1 MWASGGS
8 CALECEV
15 TRGPAHAGRLRAWER
30 VAFAMIFVVMVGFV
44 AGVTVLAM
52 RAGRTTAQSRSG
64 LAGGSTS
71 ELTVGTGHAAQP
83 AAAGGSPAA
92 RRQHASSAAVM
103 NSRLAAALRP
113 VLAGNRGHIAVGV
126 IDASTGAEALYDSR
140 RAFHTAS
147 IVKADILATL
157 LLQAQQAGTGLTD
170 QEAGLAVP
178 MIEESDDQ
186 AATDLWQMVG
196 GTAIATANAR
206 LGLSHTVAGP
216 PGYWGLTRTTVA
228 DQLRLLT
235 DLTSATS
242 PLTAASRDYELGL
255 MEDVTPSQQWGVSA
269 AASRG
274 SVFAVKDGWL
284 PDPDLWVINSIGIV
298 TRDGQ
303 RLLIAVLSNDQ
314 SSEASGIAADSAA
327 ARAAARVIT
336 AAR

>member
-8 CALECEV
+8 CALEFEV

-30 VAFAMIFVVMVGFV
+30 VAFATIFVLMVGFV

-52 RAGRTTAQSRSG
+52 RAGRTTAQDRSG
-64 LAGGSTS
+64 LDGGSSS
-71 ELTVGTGHAAQP
+71 ELTVGSGHAAQT
-83 AAAGGSPAA
+83 AGGGSPDA
-92 RRQHASSAAVM
+92 RGQHAPSAAVM
-103 NSRLAAALRP
+103 DSRLAAALRP
-113 VLAGNRGHIAVGV
+113 VLARNRGHVSVGV
-126 IDASTGAEALYDSR
+126 IDASTGARALYDAR
-140 RAFHTAS
+140 RSFHTAS

-157 LLQAQQAGTGLTD
+157 LLRDQQAGTGLTD
-170 QEAGLAVP
+170 QQAGLVVP

-196 GTAIATANAR
+196 GTEIATANAR

-228 DQLRLLT
+228 DQLRLLS

-242 PLTAASRDYELGL
+242 PLTAASRDYEIGL

-269 AASRG
+269 AASPG

-314 SSEASGIAADSAA
+314 SSEAAGIAADSAA
-327 ARAAARVIT
+327 ALAAARVIT

>member
-1 MWASGGS
+1 
-8 CALECEV
+8 V

-30 VAFAMIFVVMVGFV
+30 VAFASVFVLMVGFV

-52 RAGRTTAQSRSG
+52 RAGRTTALGRSG
-64 LAGGSTS
+64 LESGSAS
-71 ELTVGTGHAAQP
+71 VLPVGTGHGAQP
-83 AAAGGSPAA
+83 AGAGSADATGG
-92 RRQHASSAAVM
+92 QHARSAAVM
-103 NSRLAAALRP
+103 DTRLAAALRP
-113 VLAGNRGHIAVGV
+113 VLAGNHGHIAVGV
-126 IDASTGAEALYDSR
+126 VDASTGAEALYDSR
-140 RAFHTAS
+140 RSFHTAS

-157 LLQAQQAGTGLTD
+157 LLRAQQAGTGLTG
-170 QEAGLAVP
+170 QQAGLVVP

-186 AATDLWQMVG
+186 AATDLWQLVG
-196 GTAIATANAR
+196 GAEIASANAR

-269 AASRG
+269 AASPG

-303 RLLIAVLSNDQ
+303 RLLIAVLANDQ
-314 SSEASGIAADSAA
+314 SSEAAGIAADSAA
-327 ARAAARVIT
+327 AVAAARVVT
-336 AAR
+336 GAR